1 MKVIFR
7 QDVKGV
13 GKKDDI
19 KEVKDGYAINFLIK
33 KNLAVVANQGNLDNL
48 KKEQDIKKESH
59 DKAKKEAME
68 EKAKLE
74 KLVLTF
80 KVKTGEGDRV
90 FGSVSQ
96 KQIKEELKNN
106 GYNID
111 KNQIKLQDSLSSLG
125 FHKIEIELYKEV
137 SAIVK
142 VHLVK

>member
-1 MKVIFR
+1 
-7 QDVKGV
+7 
-13 GKKDDI
+13 
-19 KEVKDGYAINFLIK
+19 
-33 KNLAVVANQGNLDNL
+33 
-48 KKEQDIKKESH
+48 
-59 DKAKKEAME
+59 ME

-96 KQIKEELKNN
+96 KQINEELKNN

>member
-33 KNLAVVANQGNLDNL
+33 KNLAVVANQENLTKL
-48 KKEQDIKKESH
+48 KKEQSQRKEEYNN
-59 DKAKKEAME
+59 AKQEAIE
-68 EKAKLE
+68 EKKKLE
-74 KLVLTF
+74 KLTLTF

-90 FGSVSQ
+90 FGSISQ
-96 KQIKEELKNN
+96 KQIKEELKAN
-106 GYNID
+106 GFNIE
-111 KNQIKLQDSLSSLG
+111 KTQIKLQDSLASLG
-125 FHKIEIELYKEV
+125 FHKVEIELHKEV
-137 SAIVK
+137 NAIIK